1 MTEFSFI
8 KATSLVYGMIGKTF
22 QKHVQS
28 PAAMELF
35 FGQSGEGQLSGH
47 ITEKESNA
55 LNPTLNRRFVTF
67 SLVQV
72 IMLSCSTY
80 IAMQIG
86 QSKKVKIII

>member
-35 FGQSGEGQLSGH
+35 FGQSGEGQLSGY

-72 IMLSCSTY
+72 IMPS
-80 IAMQIG
+80 
-86 QSKKVKIII
+86 